1 MHKSCLILDLAHSLH
16 GQVKRI
22 EITYKSLLWL
32 AGAVVALLLV
42 LAGLSFSYLRM
53 SWKVSQFD
61 RLRADLDHLRVRYV
75 DLQRQAN
82 QHKVQ
87 MASLEVLASEVSVA
101 YGINQPLGFLDG
113 TPMDSDSMANLHE
126 SIEQYNFLQSAS
138 FDGIYHHYAF
148 RWQSHNQPSLW
159 PVIGVLRSSF
169 GGRSD
174 PFSGE
179 GAFHTGVDL
188 QVPKGSSVHATAD
201 GVVER
206 AGWSGKY
213 GKLVVIDHGNGL
225 KTYYAHLSQY
235 DVVPGQA
242 VRRGE
247 VIALSGATGH
257 ATGPHV
263 HYEVRLSGT
272 PVNPYRYLAKGPN
285 PQRRSATHASDL
297 GL

>member
-1 MHKSCLILDLAHSLH
+1 
-16 GQVKRI
+16 
-22 EITYKSLLWL
+22 
-32 AGAVVALLLV
+32 LLV
-42 LAGLSFSYLRM
+42 VAGLSFSYLRM

>member
-1 MHKSCLILDLAHSLH
+1 MNKNCLILDLAHSLH
-16 GQVKRI
+16 GRVKRV
-22 EITYKSLLWL
+22 EISYKSLAWL
-32 AGAVVALLLV
+32 AGSIVVLLV
-42 LAGLSFSYLRM
+42 LVAALSFSYLRM
-53 SWKVSQFD
+53 SWKVAQFERLRGEMD
-61 RLRADLDHLRVRYV
+61 RLRGRYIE
-75 DLQRQAN
+75 LQRQAN

-87 MASLEVLASEVSVA
+87 MASLEKLASEVSA
-101 YGINQPLGFLDG
+101 RYGINAPAGEDE
-113 TPMDSDSMANLHE
+113 PMDSDSITNLKE
-126 SIEQYNFLQSAS
+126 SIEQYTFLQAAS

-148 RWQSHNQPSLW
+148 RWQEHNQPSLW
-159 PVIGVLRSSF
+159 PVIGVLRSGF
-169 GGRSD
+169 GGRTD

-206 AGWSGKY
+206 ACWSGKY

-225 KTYYAHLSQY
+225 KTYYAHLSEWE
-235 DVVPGQA
+235 VFPGQP

-247 VIALSGATGH
+247 VIGLSGATGH

-263 HYEVRLSGT
+263 HYEVRVSGT

-285 PQRRSATHASDL
+285 PQGVTTTHSDL